1 MIAAA
6 LAVLD
11 APLPVVDADLAAD
24 FLALGYAHY
33 VTETIT
39 VNIRYMNS
47 LDEAGLERELLAA
60 ARAACSGEK
69 DEAHARLQAAF
80 DLMHTAREYYY
91 PSESYLLDL
100 TLVAVSTLG
109 AALREQLAGAG
120 PVGSARSNL
129 LLSAEVLQQMAAK
142 EPATLEL
149 LRQAM
154 QQGTAGIVGG
164 EFRELELPLLGPE
177 AIRAQLE
184 KGLAIYHEHLAAR
197 PAIFAR
203 RRFGMTP
210 ALPQILDH
218 LGFRGVLHAT
228 LDDGRFPAG
237 SPSRRRWEGI
247 DGTGIEALLRV
258 PIDAARG
265 EGFLRLP
272 HALCELGGVE
282 NQPTVILA
290 HWPGKTSPWYEDSH
304 RASRYTSV
312 LGTRLTLPD
321 YFERTGTSGHETA
334 PKADEYRSPYL
345 QQDVAAGRPNPISR
359 WVQYYRRRANAE
371 ASQTLAALA
380 TLASG
385 KSSVCVDKLLD
396 DVDESL
402 TGTADEVALAE
413 RLREANKTAAADFT
427 RAIGGKPPGST
438 DVAPRGAALVLA
450 NPLSFSRR
458 LRVDVTE
465 FASLPDTAGA
475 VLRAAEQGG
484 RKSIVAEVPPLGF
497 LCLFPGSGNAA
508 EKPARARLG
517 FFRKPPAP
525 SLPMA
530 EMVAESSARGPGSS
544 RNPAKAGTTT
554 AVLRNEF
561 FELAIDPHTGAIRSV
576 FDFHSRA
583 PRLAQQLAFRLGGAA
598 DEEAAYSIMAA
609 DEIRVLAAGPVVGE
623 VQVRG
628 RLMDRAGQSL
638 AAFEQRTRVMWGS
651 RVIEVEIDLD
661 PHRLPEGDPWNSY
674 YAARFAWGHDAP
686 MLYRGVNQAILATE
700 AAQVESPQFVE
711 SRGEA
716 GRTTI
721 LTAGLPYHRR
731 RGLRKLDS
739 LLIVRGERARQ
750 FRFGIGIDLGQ
761 PMAAALEFIAP
772 AAEIAIQSRPNTDS
786 AWLFHL
792 ESRTVVA
799 THWEAVVEG
808 GAVAGFRARLLETEG
823 RQVSLGLRS
832 FRAIHSAQKAGGADR
847 PPIDLTVEGDRVT
860 VPLRPYEWAEVEGR
874 FG

>member
-1 MIAAA
+1 MRTGRRGESTHGDPRP
-6 LAVLD
+6 LARQD
-11 APLPVVDADLAAD
+11 EPVVRRLSSGEP
-24 FLALGYAHY
+24 LYERVGYA
-33 VTETIT
+33 
-39 VNIRYMNS
+39 
-47 LDEAGLERELLAA
+47 
-60 ARAACSGEK
+60 
-69 DEAHARLQAAF
+69 
-80 DLMHTAREYYY
+80 
-91 PSESYLLDL
+91 
-100 TLVAVSTLG
+100 
-109 AALREQLAGAG
+109 
-120 PVGSARSNL
+120 
-129 LLSAEVLQQMAAK
+129 
-142 EPATLEL
+142 
-149 LRQAM
+149 
-154 QQGTAGIVGG
+154 
-164 EFRELELPLLGPE
+164 
-177 AIRAQLE
+177 AQ
-184 KGLAIYHEHLAAR
+184 
-197 PAIFAR
+197 
-203 RRFGMTP
+203 
-210 ALPQILDH
+210 
-218 LGFRGVLHAT
+218 
-228 LDDGRFPAG
+228 
-237 SPSRRRWEGI
+237 
-247 DGTGIEALLRV
+247 
-258 PIDAARG
+258 
-265 EGFLRLP
+265 
-272 HALCELGGVE
+272 
-282 NQPTVILA
+282 
-290 HWPGKTSPWYEDSH
+290 
-304 RASRYTSV
+304 
-312 LGTRLTLPD
+312 LPD

-345 QQDVAAGRPNPISR
+345 QQDVAAGRPNPIR
-359 WVQYYRRRANAE
+359 PGCNTTGGANAE

-402 TGTADEVALAE
+402 TGTADEVGAGRA
-413 RLREANKTAAADFT
+413 LREANKTAAADFT

-508 EKPARARLG
+508 EKPAQARLG

-761 PMAAALEFIAP
+761 PMAAALEFISASSRDCHSVPTKYGLGMALSSRIANGGRHALGSRRGGSRGGRLSCETAGNRRAP
-772 AAEIAIQSRPNTDS
+772 SFARS
-786 AWLFHL
+786 
-792 ESRTVVA
+792 
-799 THWEAVVEG
+799 AVVPCDSFG
-808 GAVAGFRARLLETEG
+808 TKGRRRRSSAHRFDRGRRPSDGAVA
-823 RQVSLGLRS
+823 
-832 FRAIHSAQKAGGADR
+832 
-847 PPIDLTVEGDRVT
+847 
-860 VPLRPYEWAEVEGR
+860 PYEWAEVEGR